1 MQTTHPHPFLRSRS
15 GCKHPASTNTD
26 TQRDLH
32 AKNLNEK
39 NEQMFQNVPKNKTKR
54 QPNAEGCANTESQC
68 VCSPPGTMMTNH
80 KQPGC
85 QFHVTLC
92 YSCQPMSP
100 SLIQTHCQDFYINSN
115 NVSLGQKSFDGAII
129 KPYISKQSP
138 VTELHWAPTSPQVPT
153 TVSTH
158 MQNSLI
164 KQAFRSFVVTSEL
177 WCLLFLKV
185 IFLLLFSSSTLQEL
199 VTFSK

>member
-26 TQRDLH
+26 TQRL
-32 AKNLNEK
+32 ACQKPKRKNMNK
-39 NEQMFQNVPKNKTKR
+39 CSKMFQKTK
-54 QPNAEGCANTESQC
+54 QKGNQTQKDVQIQSHS

-80 KQPGC
+80 KLPSC

-185 IFLLLFSSSTLQEL
+185 IFFYYY
-199 VTFSK
+199 F